1 MTSMVE
7 AKVYENVLPNG
18 EVTDEN
24 LGLVVERYAPLV
36 KRIAHHLLLRMPSS
50 VQVDDLIQSGMIG
63 LLEAARKYDVSKGA
77 SF

>member
-24 LGLVVERYAPLV
+24 LGAGCRTICSIG
-36 KRIAHHLLLRMPSS
+36 KAHR
-50 VQVDDLIQSGMIG
+50 
-63 LLEAARKYDVSKGA
+63 A
-77 SF
+77 SFVTPYAFECAG